1 LIRIDDVEVK
11 AKLEGH
17 MLFLGNQDV
26 PGVVGH
32 MGNLLAEEGINIA
45 DMALGRKAQGGE
57 AIMVF
62 NIDAPIS
69 DAILEKILSKDFVHW
84 VKQVKL

>member
-1 LIRIDDVEVK
+1 
-11 AKLEGH
+11 
-17 MLFLGNQDV
+17 
-26 PGVVGH
+26 

-62 NIDAPIS
+62 NIDAPLS
-69 DAILEKILSKDFVHW
+69 DTTLGKILSKDFVHW

>member
-1 LIRIDDVEVK
+1 MI
-11 AKLEGH
+11 
-17 MLFLGNQDV
+17 FLGNKDV

-32 MGNLLAEEGINIA
+32 MGNLLAANEVNIA
-45 DMALGRKAQGGE
+45 DMALGRKSAGGE

-62 NIDAPIS
+62 NIDAPVS
-69 DAILEKILSKDFVHW
+69 DEVLADIVSQEFVDW